1 MFSWLICCCCCEG
14 DSVNCG
20 NLCCEWLRS
29 SMAEIPVF
37 HFTQKP
43 HLAITV
49 KQWRLKSKVLSFGP
63 REKYFRS
70 AYILD
75 KVHVLHWLTY
85 GAAVNLA
92 ATEFSHWRIFSLVLR
107 KQFRFW
113 YCCQG
118 FFPFTVHTDGAVQW
132 IGPRLG
138 ILPTRRPVL
147 PWSLNNF
154 ISMS

>member
-1 MFSWLICCCCCEG
+1 MTQ
-14 DSVNCG
+14 
-20 NLCCEWLRS
+20 
-29 SMAEIPVF
+29 VF
-37 HFTQKP
+37 HGRNTCLPFHPKATSCYYCK
-43 HLAITV
+43 TV
-49 KQWRLKSKVLSFGP
+49 IIWRVKFWALDQGRNISEVH
-63 REKYFRS
+63 
-70 AYILD
+70 ILD

-154 ISMS
+154 TSMS